1 METPP
6 TSPETETMYTMD
18 KLGEEIGMFNM
29 MFNFFSHFLR
39 LRAKERRACWE
50 EAIST
55 TLLNYSR
62 FQCETKALRRSHK
75 FLPRDQIAHL
85 VSGRIVTSVLET
97 AGVSPTDDLIE
108 FALEK
113 AQKIFLILSYIG
125 NPAALSDFKTV
136 GFHDTHLPLGAEE
149 TKTIDG
155 KRRKVYGP
163 LNEATLHQ
171 SSQTLKTDIRVS
183 LPNLRPQEI
192 RQFMH
197 EQWYFLA
204 PVYGGSRFYQN
215 FHESRPL
222 PFINETGPSRNGH
235 FSSVYQV
242 KLHPAHKDHE
252 NFGNGWVA
260 VKEFK
265 DTTKEHFRK
274 ELEALQI
281 IRTLVDPHLITPIAA
296 FRRGSQQ
303 CFVFPWAEGGNLRD
317 YWTKSGSLD
326 STTTRDEKLLSWTL
340 FQMNGLCRCLKRLWK
355 LNCRHGDI
363 KPENVLYTGGGGN
376 LLIADVGL
384 AKVHSEVTY
393 KRQMSSS
400 TKYGTRRY
408 EAPEIYMKE
417 QDHKAISRDYD
428 MWSMGILLLE
438 WLMWLVYGSDK
449 SGMQKISQ
457 INRLPQF
464 WESSANKFHVAD
476 SAQKIMNE
484 MAEILSRETA
494 MGDILHLIRDRLL
507 VISLADEH
515 GDLSKGRAKASELSR
530 AMRNVYRR
538 ANREPSYMFDPKVWY
553 RRNPSE
559 SGPALE
565 LPGRPRQQKVL
576 GTPAALVDSNSE
588 PFHDNNAIRDNIPT
602 ISIDFVDS
610 TSSTQRLPALPPDEY
625 NRRSKPFNDSWESK
639 ADNTFALK
647 VLGKDEHADCVH
659 APVET
664 VSCPNCNVKN
674 LWGAGFRLRCNMR
687 AMKAGSGQCNMCKM
701 LYEALLVHIGENG
714 EGDLIRVESTLKI
727 DSTMTPVI
735 SLYSDPASRKNSPKF
750 AQLGFPQLPKVGSA
764 EELSLL
770 RAWLRNCDQSHK
782 CRPHLDTE
790 QRVMKMPT
798 RLIEIKEASSKMALR
813 LVETANLHNDV
824 DYVAL
829 SHCWGTVPDGLE
841 FSTTQSTLAGH
852 KQSIAFDQLPRTF
865 QDAVTVTNKLGV
877 SYIWIDSLCIIQHDE
892 VDWETEAGK
901 MEDVFSSAY
910 VTIAASSADSC
921 LKGFIHDRPTRPCVA
936 IQDQSGD
943 KVYLCKN
950 IDDFHGDVEQGVLN
964 QRGWV
969 LQERALSRR
978 TIHFT
983 SNQIYWECG
992 EGVHCETLAKLRNSK
1007 AEFLND
1013 ADFPKSALRY
1023 FRDGRIVLFQTIYS
1037 MYSQLAFTNPTDRSM
1052 GILGLERRLARTL
1065 ESKGDYGILQRYL
1078 QRSLLWERAPNNE
1091 LTSITYTQER
1101 RVPSWSW
1108 MSCTGAIQFI
1118 KAPFDGVDWRN
1129 DDIQIDFETG
1139 SLRNSRRNRTV
1150 TSNAEIA
1157 AFARRINTNGGVAD
1171 VLKRVSFDGITMDR
1185 LEALRCVVLGIDKPN
1200 KDVADDERKHY
1211 VLLVKPL
1218 PGSNDGTY
1226 VRVGVGS
1233 LLAGHVVMDDAEGQW
1248 IRIR

>member
-6 TSPETETMYTMD
+6 KSPSPEPVYEMD
-18 KLGEEIGMFNM
+18 KLGEEID
-29 MFNFFSHFLR
+29 
-39 LRAKERRACWE
+39 
-50 EAIST
+50 
-55 TLLNYSR
+55 SR
-62 FQCETKALRRSHK
+62 FQYETNALRRSHK
-75 FLPRDQIAHL
+75 FLPRDQIIHL
-85 VSGRIVTSVLET
+85 VSPHIVTGVLET
-97 AGVSPTDDLIE
+97 AGASTTDSLID
-108 FALEK
+108 FASDK
-113 AQKIFLILSYIG
+113 ARKIFLILAYIG
-125 NPAALSDFKTV
+125 NPAALSDFQTA
-136 GFHDTHLPLGAEE
+136 GFHDEHLPLGVEE
-149 TKTIDG
+149 TKTNDG
-155 KRRKVYGP
+155 KRHKIYGP
-163 LNEATLHQ
+163 LNEATIQQ
-171 SSQTLKTDIRVS
+171 SSQTLKLNIRFT
-183 LPNLRPQEI
+183 LPTLRPQEI

-197 EQWYFLA
+197 EQWFFLA

-222 PFINETGPSRNGH
+222 PFINQTGPSRNGH

-242 KLHPAHKDHE
+242 ELHSAHKEHE
-252 NFGNGWVA
+252 NFGNGSVA
-260 VKEFK
+260 IKEFK
-265 DTTKEHFRK
+265 DPTKDHFRK

-281 IRTLVDPHLITPIAA
+281 IKNLVDPHLITPIAA
-296 FRRGSQQ
+296 FQRGSQQ

-326 STTTRDEKLLSWTL
+326 SATARDEKLLWWTL
-340 FQMNGLCRCLKRLWK
+340 SQMNGLCACLKRLWD

-384 AKVHSEVTY
+384 AKVHTEVTY

-417 QDHKAISRDYD
+417 QGHKAISRDYD

-449 SGMQKISQ
+449 PGMQKISQ
-457 INRLPQF
+457 INRLLQF
-464 WESSANKFHVAD
+464 WESSANKFYVAD
-476 SAQKIMNE
+476 SAQRIMNE
-484 MAEILSRETA
+484 MAEILSRDTA
-494 MGDILHLIRDRLL
+494 MGEILNLIRNRLL
-507 VISLADEH
+507 VVSLADEH
-515 GDLSKGRAKASELSR
+515 GDLSEGRAKASELSQTMSDIYER
-530 AMRNVYRR
+530 AS
-538 ANREPSYMFDPKVWY
+538 REPAYMFDPKVWY

-559 SGPALE
+559 SGLALE

-576 GTPAALVDSNSE
+576 GTPAALVRSDTE
-588 PFHDNNAIRDNIPT
+588 PFHNHKAIQDNIPT
-602 ISIDFVDS
+602 ISIEFVDS
-610 TSSTQRLPALPPDEY
+610 TTSSTQRLPALPPDEY
-625 NRRSKPFNDSWESK
+625 NRRSKPFNDNWESK

-647 VLGKDEHADCVH
+647 VLSKNSMANLGH

-664 VSCPNCNVKN
+664 MSCPNCNIKN
-674 LWGAGFRLRCNMR
+674 VWSAGFRLRYNMP
-687 AMKAGSGQCNMCKM
+687 AMKAGSDKCNMCKM
-701 LYEALLVHIGENG
+701 LYESLLAHVGENE
-714 EGDLIRVESTLKI
+714 EGDLMRVESTLKI
-727 DSTMTPVI
+727 DSTKTPVI
-735 SLYSDPASRKNSPKF
+735 SLYSDPESRKNSPKF

-764 EELSLL
+764 EELMLL
-770 RAWLRNCDQSHK
+770 REWLNNCDQFHK
-782 CRPHLDTE
+782 CRPRLDTE
-790 QRVMKMPT
+790 QRALKMPT
-798 RLIEIKEASSKMALR
+798 RLIEIKNENSKLGLR
-813 LVETANLHNDV
+813 LVETANLSSV
-824 DYVAL
+824 DFVAL
-829 SHCWGTVPDGLE
+829 SHCWGKVPDGLE
-841 FSTTQSTLAGH
+841 FSTTQDTLEGH
-852 KQSIAFDQLPRTF
+852 KKAIAFDKLPRTF
-865 QDAVTVTNKLGV
+865 QDAVTITDKLGV
-877 SYIWIDSLCIIQHDE
+877 SYVWIDSICIIQHDE

-921 LKGFIHDRPTRPCVA
+921 LQGFMHDRPTRPCVA

-1078 QRSLLWERAPNNE
+1078 QRSLLWEREPNNE
-1091 LTSITYTQER
+1091 LTPITYTEER

-1108 MSCTGAIQFI
+1108 MSCTGAIQFV

-1129 DDIQIDFETG
+1129 NDIQIDFETG
-1139 SLRNSRRNRTV
+1139 SLRSSRRNRFA
-1150 TSNAEIA
+1150 TSDPEIA
-1157 AFARRINTNGGVAD
+1157 ALARRVNTDGGVAD
-1171 VLKRVSFDGITMDR
+1171 VLKRVSFDGITMDN
-1185 LEALRCVVLGIDKPN
+1185 LAALRSVVLGIDKPN
-1200 KDVADDERKHY
+1200 KEVANDERKHY
-1211 VLLVKPL
+1211 VLLVKPV
-1218 PGSNDGTY
+1218 PGSSDGAY

-1233 LLAGHVVMDDAEGQW
+1233 LLAAHVVMDDAEGQW